1 MVESPPP
8 AVAVP
13 RPALPARCRACQAD
27 YDASSGMLRCPGCDV
42 LLPPHPQTSPFARL
56 GLPQTWALDDAA
68 VEQAWLKRCRLVHPD
83 RFGTRPDAERR
94 AAAEQTIAAND
105 ARRALRTAFDR
116 AVWLV
121 RDAGVDE
128 PRLPQ
133 ARLIAFMEAREDAEA
148 SAAGKVR
155 VIDDAVARF
164 AAGLV
169 RLGELLGPVEW
180 TDPAAHRP
188 ALASAAALVAE
199 LRTLGRLS
207 ADLGGPALIAGM
219 DGR

>member
-1 MVESPPP
+1 
-8 AVAVP
+8 
-13 RPALPARCRACQAD
+13 
-27 YDASSGMLRCPGCDV
+27 
-42 LLPPHPQTSPFARL
+42 
-56 GLPQTWALDDAA
+56 
-68 VEQAWLKRCRLVHPD
+68 
-83 RFGTRPDAERR
+83 
-94 AAAEQTIAAND
+94 
-105 ARRALRTAFDR
+105 
-116 AVWLV
+116 
-121 RDAGVDE
+121 
-128 PRLPQ
+128 
-133 ARLIAFMEAREDAEA
+133 MEAREDAEA